1 MSSATSTNE
10 VRLEADTTGARSI
23 RTQPEANAF
32 RPAHFFV
39 LASLIAATVA
49 VIMSRQSTPEH
60 LVLVSLVIAAAGLAA
75 AGLYRMLSPLVTY
88 IAPATLEP
96 ISERARTVL
105 QREKALV
112 MRAIKELEFDRS
124 MGKVSQSDF
133 DEMAGRLRSRALF
146 LMKQL
151 DEDGQYRA
159 IIERELQDR
168 LEARA
173 RGVQP
178 TAAPVEAIPL
188 AHVCACGT
196 SNDPDAVFCKA
207 CGTRLSAAEQA
218 DGSAPPSR

>member
-1 MSSATSTNE
+1 
-10 VRLEADTTGARSI
+10 
-23 RTQPEANAF
+23 
-32 RPAHFFV
+32 
-39 LASLIAATVA
+39 
-49 VIMSRQSTPEH
+49 MSRQSSPEH

-75 AGLYRMLSPLVTY
+75 AGFYRMLSPLVTY

-96 ISERARTVL
+96 ISERARAVL

-112 MRAIKELEFDRS
+112 MRSIKELEFDRS

-133 DEMAGRLRSRALF
+133 EEMAGRLRARALL

-173 RGVQP
+173 RGAEP
-178 TAAPVEAIPL
+178 APAPVETPSAI
-188 AHVCACGT
+188 ACACGT

-207 CGTRLSAAEQA
+207 CGTRLSASGQVN
-218 DGSAPPSR
+218 GSSSPSR